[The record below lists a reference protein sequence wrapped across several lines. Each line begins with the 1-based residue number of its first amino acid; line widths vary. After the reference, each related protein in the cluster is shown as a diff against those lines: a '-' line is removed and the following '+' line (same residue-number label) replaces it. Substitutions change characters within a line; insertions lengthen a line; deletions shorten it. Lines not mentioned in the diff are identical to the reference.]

1 MGQDWHAAHPV
12 ARERFAEA
20 DEVLGFALS
29 KICFEG
35 PEAELVRTDHAQPA
49 ILATSVAAIESLV
62 ADGRLDLAAVQAA
75 AGLSLGEYTALWAA
89 GALSFAD
96 ALRLVHRRGAAM
108 QRASEARPSGMVS
121 LLGADRETAEAVCEA
136 ARGDDVLV
144 VANLNAPGQ
153 VVVSGDL
160 AACERAPAAAKEVG
174 LRRAIPLKVAG
185 AFHSPVMEPA
195 RAELVEALADVEVKV
210 PRFPVYSNVNAAPHE
225 TPDSIR
231 VTLATQVV
239 APVLWEASMR
249 RMVADGFGPFVEPP
263 PGNVLGGLM
272 RKIESAATVDS
283 PLPTTDE

>member
-231 VTLATQVV
+231 ETLATQVV